1 MILTQTTPF
10 QESEQTALGSLWCW
24 QDVKYIIWQRRMV
37 LGCGYFIVMG
47 SNWILKLFPIL
58 TFHIHEV
65 TDATVPNWQSVIH
78 TIPQTLQS
86 LRGVR
91 HSRRLLLRDLERRLQ
106 GISHEWL
113 NIRELTDTRQRD
125 IALLVKGATALAS
138 ETDHSG
144 TAFHQPLPHPHSGN
158 NVLREEPLL
167 LQLHKEPQ
175 RNYCSFQESTVWLGR
190 PRARNR

>member
-1 MILTQTTPF
+1 MILTETTPF
-10 QESEQTALGSLWCW
+10 QESEQTDLGSLWCW

-47 SNWILKLFPIL
+47 SDWILKLFPIL

-113 NIRELTDTRQRD
+113 SIKRADGQSSEGHGSACKRCDSFSVRD
-125 IALLVKGATALAS
+125 WSL
-138 ETDHSG
+138 
-144 TAFHQPLPHPHSGN
+144 GN
-158 NVLREEPLL
+158 CFPPAPSPPTLRE
-167 LQLHKEPQ
+167 
-175 RNYCSFQESTVWLGR
+175 
-190 PRARNR
+190 